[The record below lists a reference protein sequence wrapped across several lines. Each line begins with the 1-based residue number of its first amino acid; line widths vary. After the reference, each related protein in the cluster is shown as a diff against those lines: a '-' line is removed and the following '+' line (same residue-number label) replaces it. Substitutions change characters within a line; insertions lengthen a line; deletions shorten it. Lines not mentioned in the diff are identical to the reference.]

1 MRDTP
6 SCLPASATASTTQRP
21 IQPRYMQ
28 FLFMSYYSAH
38 GFIYTSSSEGP
49 NQTQDQNQNQN
60 QSTPDQSQP
69 PNQDQNQNQDQMIM
83 TTTPHQSYTTL
94 FHHFIYACQPFWC
107 HRHTVTVPSGLVYD
121 VGDFRVRIG
130 DVRQT
135 QPAARVRGT
144 VVVVEWR
151 GPSVISTVS
160 TSNSMHR
167 DGKQGPGEGD
177 GDVDSGIDM
186 DVDMGVGMASS
197 DISESDI
204 DSEYVTTAALI
215 RDFWARLGV
224 DGAREAILVPGLGKE
239 VKERLRRW
247 KLGNDRGDDAEV
259 EVGGV
264 DEARQFMEI
273 FRFNR

>member
-1 MRDTP
+1 
-6 SCLPASATASTTQRP
+6 
-21 IQPRYMQ
+21 MQ
-28 FLFMSYYSAH
+28 
-38 GFIYTSSSEGP
+38 
-49 NQTQDQNQNQN
+49 
-60 QSTPDQSQP
+60 
-69 PNQDQNQNQDQMIM
+69 
-83 TTTPHQSYTTL
+83 
-94 FHHFIYACQPFWC
+94 
-107 HRHTVTVPSGLVYD
+107 
-121 VGDFRVRIG
+121 
-130 DVRQT
+130 
-135 QPAARVRGT
+135 
-144 VVVVEWR
+144 
-151 GPSVISTVS
+151 
-160 TSNSMHR
+160 R

-177 GDVDSGIDM
+177 GDGDRDVDSGIDM

-247 KLGNDRGDDAEV
+247 KLGDDRGGADAEV